1 MLQKFD
7 DNQRIQLVD
16 IQQSPFNAQ
25 TLLQV
30 ILKRDKLL
38 NGLVNWLHEATKK
51 SLLDDKHGQLYLRIM
66 KVCAIHFAYYQLLQG
81 FNFIATEE
89 NYAGISNHFFKIFET
104 EEDYKDQIRKF
115 QKSDT
120 RTVKAMQEEFEKRMF
135 TLKKWKKK
143 FMDDYEQIKKDFK
156 DTDNEYIKFHKLKQ
170 QIEMEKQKDFDIYQY
185 YFTLFYQEEW
195 FKEPFED
202 YSIELLRLFSL
213 IKQFLRLDTLY
224 PIEQYANQSLTLL
237 DINEQEKSKDY
248 YIRIIKQK

>member
-1 MLQKFD
+1 MNQKYD
-7 DNQRIQLVD
+7 DNQKIQLVD

-51 SLLDDKHGQLYLRIM
+51 GQLDDKHGNLYLRIL
-66 KVCAIHFAYYQLLQG
+66 KVCAIQFAYYQLQQG
-81 FNFIATEE
+81 YNFIVPEE
-89 NYAGISNHFFKIFET
+89 KYAGISNHFFKIFET

-115 QKSDT
+115 KKSDPKI
-120 RTVKAMQEEFEKRMF
+120 VKSMSEEFGKRF
-135 TLKKWKKK
+135 ETLQKWKKK
-143 FMDDYEQIKKDFK
+143 FMDDYEQIKKEFTNK
-156 DTDNEYIKFHKLKQ
+156 DNENIRFQKLKQ
-170 QIEMEKQKDFDIYQY
+170 QIEMEQQKDFDIYQY

-195 FKEPFED
+195 FKQPYEELP
-202 YSIELLRLFSL
+202 IEILRLLSL
-213 IKQFLRLDTLY
+213 IKQFLRLDILY

-248 YIRIIKQK
+248 YLKIIKQK